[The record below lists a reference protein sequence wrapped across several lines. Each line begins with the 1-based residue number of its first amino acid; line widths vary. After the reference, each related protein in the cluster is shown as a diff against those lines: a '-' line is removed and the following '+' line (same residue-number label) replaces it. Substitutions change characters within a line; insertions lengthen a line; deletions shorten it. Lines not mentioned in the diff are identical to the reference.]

1 MWKCRDQVAV
11 VDNEN
16 EGSRVAGHDATMGP
30 GFGDGMRW
38 GKSVGCSLQGGS
50 KSKGNKDGEKRDGL

>member
-38 GKSVGCSLQGGS
+38 GKSVGRGGS
-50 KSKGNKDGEKRDGL
+50 NSKGNKCDGKMEGL